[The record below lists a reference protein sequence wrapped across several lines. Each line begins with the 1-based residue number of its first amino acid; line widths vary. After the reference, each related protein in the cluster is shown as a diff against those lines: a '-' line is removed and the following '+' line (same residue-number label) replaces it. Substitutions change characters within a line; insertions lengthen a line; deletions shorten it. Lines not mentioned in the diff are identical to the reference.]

1 MDKTRPSRE
10 YNLAE
15 WARPLLNDKRK
26 LLRILDP
33 RMEGEYSVKGAQ
45 KAANLA
51 YHCLSQNPKARPLMR
66 DVVETLEPLQ
76 IMDMENT
83 SFTYSVGSGVTTYEV
98 PSQSPGN
105 DVQANDSEHHPDE

>member
-15 WARPLLNDKRK
+15 WARPLLNEKRK

-45 KAANLA
+45 KAATLA
-51 YHCLSQNPKARPLMR
+51 YQCLSQNPKARPLMK

-76 IMDMENT
+76 ITTDMENT

-98 PSQSPGN
+98 SSQSTGN
-105 DVQANDSEHHPDE
+105 DI